1 MTGADDWVRDLVHPD
16 DGVRWAALDRHQ
28 TEVRRALRALVR
40 AHTRIDPA
48 VTRSFDPA
56 LWAAYEV
63 ELADSAFG
71 AFDLRDPERNALF
84 LEWESA
90 YQEEWRSPDSYI
102 ASQYTRKCGILHRF
116 TRRGFPAGLRHRV
129 LELLLTAVQRP
140 YRCHD
145 WYYPGLV
152 RHLGDTPL
160 RARAADLLDADDPLT
175 RLRAAFLLHL
185 ADHPPRRITRRTWR
199 QWLTDPDL
207 APLPVR

>member
-28 TEVRRALRALVR
+28 TAVRRALVR
-40 AHTRIDPA
+40 AHTRIDPT

-63 ELADSAFG
+63 EPAGSAFG
-71 AFDLRDPERNALF
+71 AFDLRAPERNTLF
-84 LEWESA
+84 PEWESA
-90 YQEEWRSPDSYI
+90 YQEEWRSPDSYT
-102 ASQYTRKCGILHRF
+102 ASQHTRKCGILHRF

-129 LELLLTAVQRP
+129 PELM
-140 YRCHD
+140 
-145 WYYPGLV
+145 
-152 RHLGDTPL
+152 L

-199 QWLTDPDL
+199 QWPADPDL